1 MVLINKKGELFY
13 EANGNFNF
21 LDDFLAGCTIVWLP
35 YADDENSKGANIVKI
50 EKRK

>member
-1 MVLINKKGELFY
+1 MKRMVILISLMI
-13 EANGNFNF
+13 
-21 LDDFLAGCTIVWLP
+21 FLAGCTIVWLP